1 MKLNYKLYS
10 VCLSLLMTF
19 CGCDNFLE
27 ETPKGS
33 INDTYAQTEKVLR
46 LSYFHCTR
54 LILNFWNSGSW

>member
-33 INDTYAQTEKVLR
+33 IMIRMHRRKKVLR

>member
-1 MKLNYKLYS
+1 MKFNYKLYS

-33 INDTYAQTEKVLR
+33 INDTYA
-46 LSYFHCTR
+46 
-54 LILNFWNSGSW
+54 

>member
-1 MKLNYKLYS
+1 MKFNYKLYS

-33 INDTYAQTEKVLR
+33 INDTYAQTEKGAEAEL
-46 LSYFHCTR
+46 LSLYR